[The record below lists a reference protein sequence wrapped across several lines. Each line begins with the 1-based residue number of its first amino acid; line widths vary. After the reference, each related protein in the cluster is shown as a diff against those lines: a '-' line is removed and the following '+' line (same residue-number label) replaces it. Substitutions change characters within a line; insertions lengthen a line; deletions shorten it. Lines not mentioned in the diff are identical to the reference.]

1 MSSTLVEQKEAEVQN
16 LARKDGVERYLG
28 TERLDDIQNIVEAW
42 AEMSKES
49 NVKAYSKVLENRSL
63 IDRNYKMMQLYAPIL
78 SINAKKQIR
87 ETIKNPDLS
96 FNKTELLKMMLKDG
110 FGEINFS
117 ELFQNF
123 NRISV
128 DNR

>member
-1 MSSTLVEQKEAEVQN
+1 MS
-16 LARKDGVERYLG
+16 D
-28 TERLDDIQNIVEAW
+28 
-42 AEMSKES
+42 
-49 NVKAYSKVLENRSL
+49 
-63 IDRNYKMMQLYAPIL
+63 
-78 SINAKKQIR
+78 
-87 ETIKNPDLS
+87 PDLS

-117 ELFQNF
+117 ELFQSF